1 MPQPQMTVLEILNRT
16 KVFFEKK
23 GVPDARLDA
32 EYIISYGLKMKNRM
46 DLYLNF
52 EKPLTPAE
60 LDVLR
65 TMVARRATR
74 EPLQHIIGD
83 TSFRGFI
90 IKCDR
95 RALIPRPET
104 ESLVDMA
111 ADCLKGVENPFIVE
125 IGTGTGAIAIACAK
139 EIAGARVLATD
150 VSEDALALARTNAEA
165 NGLGESANAGG
176 NSTATDSAT
185 VASTSSTGSPTSS
198 STPSNTLQFAQ
209 GDLLDAVTAD
219 VIAKAIG
226 AAADAATSIDSAPS
240 TDSASS
246 ATHAN
251 SQNTASTLQFA
262 QGDLLDAVT
271 ADVIA
276 KAIGAA
282 ADAATLA
289 GPQID
294 CLVANLPYIPDGE
307 KNNLQPEVA
316 KYDPALALFGG
327 ADGLDLV
334 RKLLKQ
340 TEGRLKQGASILLE
354 IGSEQGEILKAEAGN
369 YPWLEF
375 TGIHKDFCNNV
386 RFVSYKAK

>member
-1 MPQPQMTVLEILNRT
+1 MPQQQMTVLEILNRT

-83 TSFRGFI
+83 TSFRGFT

-111 ADCLKGVENPFIVE
+111 AESLKGVENPFIVE
-125 IGTGTGAIAIACAK
+125 IGTGTGAISIACAK

-165 NGLGESANAGG
+165 NATGEA
-176 NSTATDSAT
+176 
-185 VASTSSTGSPTSS
+185 
-198 STPSNTLQFAQ
+198 LQFAQ
-209 GDLLDAVTAD
+209 GDLLNAVTAEVLSKVAD
-219 VIAKAIG
+219 DASAK
-226 AAADAATSIDSAPS
+226 
-240 TDSASS
+240 
-246 ATHAN
+246 
-251 SQNTASTLQFA
+251 
-262 QGDLLDAVT
+262 
-271 ADVIA
+271 
-276 KAIGAA
+276 
-282 ADAATLA
+282 
-289 GPQID
+289 ID
-294 CLVANLPYIPDGE
+294 CLIANLPYIPDGE
-307 KNNLQPEVA
+307 KDKLQPEVA

-334 RKLLKQ
+334 RKLLQQ
-340 TEGRLKQGASILLE
+340 TEGKLKPGASILLE
-354 IGSEQGEILKAEAGN
+354 IGSEQGEMLKAEAAN

>member
-23 GVPDARLDA
+23 GIPDARLDA

-111 ADCLKGVENPFIVE
+111 ADSLKGFEKPFIVE
-125 IGTGTGAIAIACAK
+125 IGTGSGAISIACAK
-139 EIAGARVLATD
+139 EIAGAKVLATD

-165 NGLGESANAGG
+165 NGLAGNSSEQSATASADSTASANSANAE
-176 NSTATDSAT
+176 
-185 VASTSSTGSPTSS
+185 SSLTFT
-198 STPSNTLQFAQ
+198 Q
-209 GDLLDAVTAD
+209 GDLLNAVSADIIANVVGDATA
-219 VIAKAIG
+219 K
-226 AAADAATSIDSAPS
+226 
-240 TDSASS
+240 
-246 ATHAN
+246 
-251 SQNTASTLQFA
+251 
-262 QGDLLDAVT
+262 
-271 ADVIA
+271 
-276 KAIGAA
+276 
-282 ADAATLA
+282 
-289 GPQID
+289 ID
-294 CLVANLPYIPDGE
+294 CLIANLPYIPDSE
-307 KNNLQPEVA
+307 KDKLQPEVA

-334 RKLLKQ
+334 RKLLQQ
-340 TEGRLKQGASILLE
+340 TEGKLKPGSSILLE
-354 IGSEQGEILKAEAGN
+354 IGSEQGEMLKAEAEK

>member
-1 MPQPQMTVLEILNRT
+1 MPANAPMTVLEILNRT

-111 ADCLKGVENPFIVE
+111 ADSLKGVENPFVVE
-125 IGTGTGAIAIACAK
+125 IGTGTGAISIACAK
-139 EIAGARVLATD
+139 EIAGAKVLATD

-165 NGLGESANAGG
+165 NATGEA
-176 NSTATDSAT
+176 
-185 VASTSSTGSPTSS
+185 
-198 STPSNTLQFAQ
+198 LLFAQ
-209 GDLLDAVTAD
+209 GDLLNAVTAD
-219 VIAKAIG
+219 VLSKVAGDASAK
-226 AAADAATSIDSAPS
+226 
-240 TDSASS
+240 
-246 ATHAN
+246 
-251 SQNTASTLQFA
+251 
-262 QGDLLDAVT
+262 
-271 ADVIA
+271 
-276 KAIGAA
+276 
-282 ADAATLA
+282 
-289 GPQID
+289 ID

-307 KNNLQPEVA
+307 KDNLQPEVA

-334 RKLLKQ
+334 RKLLQQ
-340 TEGRLKQGASILLE
+340 TEGRLKSGASILLE
-354 IGSEQGEILKAEAGN
+354 IGSEQGEMLKAEAEK

>member
-23 GVPDARLDA
+23 GIPDARLDA

-111 ADCLKGVENPFIVE
+111 SDSLKGIEKPFIVE
-125 IGTGTGAIAIACAK
+125 IGTGTGAISIACAK
-139 EIAGARVLATD
+139 EIAGAKVLATD

-165 NGLGESANAGG
+165 NDLAGNPDAESAASSTDSTASASSASSANA
-176 NSTATDSAT
+176 
-185 VASTSSTGSPTSS
+185 ASTLT
-198 STPSNTLQFAQ
+198 FAQ
-209 GDLLDAVTAD
+209 GDLLNAVTAD
-219 VIAKAIG
+219 VIANVAG
-226 AAADAATSIDSAPS
+226 DASA
-240 TDSASS
+240 
-246 ATHAN
+246 
-251 SQNTASTLQFA
+251 
-262 QGDLLDAVT
+262 
-271 ADVIA
+271 
-276 KAIGAA
+276 K
-282 ADAATLA
+282 
-289 GPQID
+289 ID
-294 CLVANLPYIPDGE
+294 CLIANLPYIPDSE
-307 KNNLQPEVA
+307 KDKLQPEVA

-334 RKLLKQ
+334 RKLLQQ
-340 TEGRLKQGASILLE
+340 TEGKLKPGASILLE
-354 IGSEQGEILKAEAGN
+354 IGSEQGEMLKAEAEK

>member
-23 GVPDARLDA
+23 GIPDARLDA

-111 ADCLKGVENPFIVE
+111 SDSLKGVEKPFIVE
-125 IGTGTGAIAIACAK
+125 IGTGTGAISIACAK
-139 EIAGARVLATD
+139 EITGAKILATD

-165 NGLGESANAGG
+165 NGLAGNPDAESAASSTD
-176 NSTATDSAT
+176 STASASS
-185 VASTSSTGSPTSS
+185 ASTLT
-198 STPSNTLQFAQ
+198 FAQ
-209 GDLLDAVTAD
+209 GDLLNAVTAD
-219 VIAKAIG
+219 VIANVAG
-226 AAADAATSIDSAPS
+226 ASADSA
-240 TDSASS
+240 
-246 ATHAN
+246 
-251 SQNTASTLQFA
+251 TLP
-262 QGDLLDAVT
+262 
-271 ADVIA
+271 
-276 KAIGAA
+276 K
-282 ADAATLA
+282 
-289 GPQID
+289 ID
-294 CLVANLPYIPDGE
+294 CLIANLPYIPDGE
-307 KNNLQPEVA
+307 KDKLQPEVA

-334 RKLLKQ
+334 RKLLQQ
-340 TEGRLKQGASILLE
+340 TEGKLKPGASILLE
-354 IGSEQGEILKAEAGN
+354 IGSEQGEMLKAEAEK

>member
-23 GVPDARLDA
+23 GIPDARLDA

-111 ADCLKGVENPFIVE
+111 ADSLKGVEKPFIVE
-125 IGTGTGAIAIACAK
+125 IGTGTGAISIACAK
-139 EIAGARVLATD
+139 EIAGAKVLATD

-165 NGLGESANAGG
+165 NGLAGSSSEQSATASADSTASANSANA
-176 NSTATDSAT
+176 
-185 VASTSSTGSPTSS
+185 ASSLTFT
-198 STPSNTLQFAQ
+198 Q
-209 GDLLDAVTAD
+209 GDLLNAVTAEVLSKVAGD
-219 VIAKAIG
+219 ASAK
-226 AAADAATSIDSAPS
+226 
-240 TDSASS
+240 
-246 ATHAN
+246 
-251 SQNTASTLQFA
+251 
-262 QGDLLDAVT
+262 
-271 ADVIA
+271 
-276 KAIGAA
+276 
-282 ADAATLA
+282 
-289 GPQID
+289 ID

-307 KNNLQPEVA
+307 KDNLQPEVA

-334 RKLLKQ
+334 RKLLQQ
-340 TEGRLKQGASILLE
+340 TEGKLKPGASILLE
-354 IGSEQGEILKAEAGN
+354 IGSEQGEMLKTEAEK

>member
-23 GVPDARLDA
+23 GIPDARLDA

-111 ADCLKGVENPFIVE
+111 ADCLKGVEKPFIVE
-125 IGTGTGAIAIACAK
+125 IGTGTGAISIACAK
-139 EIAGARVLATD
+139 EIAGAKVLATD

-165 NGLGESANAGG
+165 NDLAGNPDAESAASSTDSTASASSANA
-176 NSTATDSAT
+176 
-185 VASTSSTGSPTSS
+185 ASTLT
-198 STPSNTLQFAQ
+198 FAQ
-209 GDLLDAVTAD
+209 GDLLNAVTAD
-219 VIAKAIG
+219 VIAKVVG
-226 AAADAATSIDSAPS
+226 ASADSA
-240 TDSASS
+240 
-246 ATHAN
+246 
-251 SQNTASTLQFA
+251 TLP
-262 QGDLLDAVT
+262 
-271 ADVIA
+271 
-276 KAIGAA
+276 K
-282 ADAATLA
+282 
-289 GPQID
+289 ID
-294 CLVANLPYIPDGE
+294 CLIANLPYIPDSE
-307 KNNLQPEVA
+307 KDKLQPEVA

-334 RKLLKQ
+334 RKLLQQ
-340 TEGRLKQGASILLE
+340 TEGKLKPGSSILLE
-354 IGSEQGEILKAEAGN
+354 IGSEQGEMLKAEAEK

>member
-23 GVPDARLDA
+23 GIPDARLDA

-111 ADCLKGVENPFIVE
+111 ADCLKGIEKPFIVE
-125 IGTGTGAIAIACAK
+125 IGTGTGAISIACAK
-139 EIAGARVLATD
+139 EIAGAKVLATD

-165 NGLGESANAGG
+165 NGLGGSNADADAAGASAP
-176 NSTATDSAT
+176 
-185 VASTSSTGSPTSS
+185 STGSG
-198 STPSNTLQFAQ
+198 TLMFAQ
-209 GDLLDAVTAD
+209 GDLLNAVTAD
-219 VIAKAIG
+219 VIANVVG
-226 AAADAATSIDSAPS
+226 A
-240 TDSASS
+240 SASS
-246 ATHAN
+246 TSEDRN
-251 SQNTASTLQFA
+251 S
-262 QGDLLDAVT
+262 
-271 ADVIA
+271 
-276 KAIGAA
+276 
-282 ADAATLA
+282 ATLA
-289 GPQID
+289 NPQID
-294 CLVANLPYIPDGE
+294 CLIANLPYIPDSE
-307 KNNLQPEVA
+307 KDKLQPEVA

-334 RKLLKQ
+334 RKLLQQ
-340 TEGRLKQGASILLE
+340 TEGKLKPGASILLE
-354 IGSEQGEILKAEAGN
+354 IGSEQGEMLKAEAEK

>member
-23 GVPDARLDA
+23 GIPDARLDA

-111 ADCLKGVENPFIVE
+111 ADSLKGFEKPFIVE
-125 IGTGTGAIAIACAK
+125 IGTGSGAISIACAK
-139 EIAGARVLATD
+139 EIAGAKVLATD

-165 NGLGESANAGG
+165 NGLAG
-176 NSTATDSAT
+176 NSSAQS
-185 VASTSSTGSPTSS
+185 AESPTSS
-198 STPSNTLQFAQ
+198 LTFAQ
-209 GDLLDAVTAD
+209 GDLLNAVSADIIANVVGDATA
-219 VIAKAIG
+219 K
-226 AAADAATSIDSAPS
+226 
-240 TDSASS
+240 
-246 ATHAN
+246 
-251 SQNTASTLQFA
+251 
-262 QGDLLDAVT
+262 
-271 ADVIA
+271 
-276 KAIGAA
+276 
-282 ADAATLA
+282 
-289 GPQID
+289 ID
-294 CLVANLPYIPDGE
+294 CLIANLPYIPDSE
-307 KNNLQPEVA
+307 KDKLQPEVA

-334 RKLLKQ
+334 RKLLQQ
-340 TEGRLKQGASILLE
+340 TEGKLKPGSSILLE
-354 IGSEQGEILKAEAGN
+354 IGSEQGEMLKAEAEK

>member
-23 GVPDARLDA
+23 GIPDARLDA

-111 ADCLKGVENPFIVE
+111 ADCLKGVEKPFIVE
-125 IGTGTGAIAIACAK
+125 IGTGTGAISIACAK
-139 EIAGARVLATD
+139 EIAGAKVLATD

-165 NGLGESANAGG
+165 NDLAGNPDAESAASSTD
-176 NSTATDSAT
+176 STASASS
-185 VASTSSTGSPTSS
+185 ASTLT
-198 STPSNTLQFAQ
+198 FAQ
-209 GDLLDAVTAD
+209 GDLLNAVTAD
-219 VIAKAIG
+219 VIAKVVG
-226 AAADAATSIDSAPS
+226 ASADSA
-240 TDSASS
+240 
-246 ATHAN
+246 
-251 SQNTASTLQFA
+251 TLP
-262 QGDLLDAVT
+262 
-271 ADVIA
+271 
-276 KAIGAA
+276 K
-282 ADAATLA
+282 
-289 GPQID
+289 ID
-294 CLVANLPYIPDGE
+294 CLIANLPYIPDSE
-307 KNNLQPEVA
+307 KDKLQPEVA

-334 RKLLKQ
+334 RKLLQQ
-340 TEGRLKQGASILLE
+340 TEGKLKPGASILLE
-354 IGSEQGEILKAEAGN
+354 IGSEQGEMLKTEAEK